1 MKVILQTEASECA
14 LACLA
19 MISCAHGHQ
28 VDLHTLRRR
37 FVVSLKGSNLEQVV
51 RYAGSM
57 NFSSRGLRLELDE
70 LDQLKLPCI
79 LHWDM
84 NHFVVL
90 KRVGSNKVT
99 IVDPAFGERTLDFKQ
114 LSTHFTGVAL
124 ELTPNAQFRRA
135 DDRKKVRL
143 SDLTGRVLGLPMS
156 LGQIFLVSVLLQLL
170 GLAAPLLNQMVVD
183 DVLGGHDWELL
194 PVLLLGFGLVM
205 LIQTV
210 VTMARGWMVMVLSQ
224 SLSLQ
229 WYSNVFSHL
238 LRLPLSFFEK
248 RHLGDLLN
256 RFSSI
261 GAIQN
266 TLTTNAV
273 TVLLDALTGLIAV
286 IMMCLYSGRLAL
298 ITLGATGAYAL
309 LRLVSYRAYRA
320 AAQMRMN
327 SSAKENSHFLET
339 MRAMLPLKLFGR
351 EQERLARWQNLRVDV
366 QNRDT
371 QNTVMNIWFGAGNN
385 LIFGIQN
392 LAVYG
397 VGASLI
403 MAGDNRQ
410 APAFTIG
417 MFFAFNSY
425 ASQFTT
431 RMASLIN
438 YMVELHML
446 GLHSERLGDI
456 ALSEPEKDTAP
467 DNDLSHLA
475 PRIELRNVSFRYGE
489 GEPWV
494 IKDADLVVEPGQSV
508 AIVGA
513 SGGGKTTMIKVM
525 LGLLKVRQGEVQYGG
540 VPIDK
545 LGVRNFR
552 RLIGTVMQE
561 DVLLTGSIAENISF
575 FDTKPDE
582 HLIHECAKA
591 AAVYDEIIAM
601 PMGFHTLVGDMGSS
615 LSGGQKQ
622 RVLLARALYKQ
633 PKILA
638 LDEATSHLDADNE
651 RRVSARLKEMQVTR
665 IFIAHRAE
673 TIASADRI
681 FELRKGRLYERKHKS
696 AVPAAP
702 ATPAVLSA

>member
-1 MKVILQTEASECA
+1 MV
-14 LACLA
+14 
-19 MISCAHGHQ
+19 SCAHGNQ
-28 VDLHTLRRR
+28 VDLISLRRR
-37 FVVSLKGSNLEQVV
+37 FTVSLKGSNLEQVV
-51 RYAGSM
+51 HYAGLM

-70 LDQLKLPCI
+70 LDQLKLPCM

-90 KRVGSNKVT
+90 RRVAGNKIT
-99 IVDPAFGERTLDFKQ
+99 IIDPAFGERVLDFKQ
-114 LSTHFTGVAL
+114 VSGHFTGVAL

-135 DDRKKVRL
+135 ENRRQVKL
-143 SDLTGRVLGLPMS
+143 SDLTGRVLGLNIS
-156 LGQIFLVSVLLQLL
+156 LGQIFLVSIFLQLL

-183 DVLGGHDWELL
+183 DVLAGHDWELL
-194 PVLLLGFGLVM
+194 PVLMLGFGLVL
-205 LIQTV
+205 LIQTA

-229 WYSNVFSHL
+229 WYSNVFSHM
-238 LRLPLSFFEK
+238 LRLPLAFFEK

-261 GAIQN
+261 GTIQN

-273 TVLLDALTGLIAV
+273 TVSLDALTGLIAV
-286 IMMCLYSGRLAL
+286 VMMCLYSGRLAL
-298 ITLGATGAYAL
+298 ITLGATAAYAL
-309 LRLVSYRAYRA
+309 LRLMSYRAYRNA
-320 AAQMRMN
+320 SLMRMN
-327 SSAKENSHFLET
+327 SSSRENSHFLET

-351 EQERLARWQNLRVDV
+351 EQERLARWQNLRVEV

-371 QNTVMNIWFGAGNN
+371 QNTIMNIWFGAGNS

-403 MAGDNRQ
+403 MDSRQ
-410 APAFTIG
+410 SSAFTIG

-425 ASQFTT
+425 ASQFTA

-438 YMVELHML
+438 YLVELHML

-456 ALSEPEKDTAP
+456 ALSEPEKDSTPA
-467 DNDLSHLA
+467 NDLSHLT

-489 GEPWV
+489 GESWV
-494 IKDADLVVEPGQSV
+494 IKDANLVVEPGQSV

-513 SGGGKTTMIKVM
+513 SGGGKTTLMKIL
-525 LGLLKVRQGEVQYGG
+525 LGLLKTRHGEVQFGG
-540 VPIDK
+540 TSIEK

-582 HLIHECAKA
+582 QLIHECAKA
-591 AAVYDEIIAM
+591 AFVFDEISAM

-622 RVLLARALYKQ
+622 RILLARALYKR
-633 PKILA
+633 PMILA
-638 LDEATSHLDADNE
+638 MDEATSHLDSDNE
-651 RRVSARLKEMQVTR
+651 RRVTAKLKELNVTR
-665 IFIAHRAE
+665 IFIAHRRE
-673 TIASADRI
+673 TINSADRV
-681 FELRKGRLYERKHKS
+681 FELNKGRLTERK
-696 AVPAAP
+696 P
-702 ATPAVLSA
+702 ATAQPNILKDAAI